1 MEATATT
8 KEPVQKAAVTED
20 RTGRSRLVSNV
31 LFTWGGQMIFFLSG
45 FIMPRMI
52 DHKLGQEVLGVWD
65 FSWALIAYF
74 KFVDMGVTASV
85 NRYVARHWGKHDV
98 EGINRVLSS
107 ATFALSLAALAIF
120 MGTIVAVLLLPY
132 WHGMHSP
139 EYLSVTQKS
148 VFCLGCML
156 SAQTAMGAF
165 NGVLTGC
172 HRWELQT
179 VRTVVSQSLTLVAML
194 VALWLGYGLVMLAA
208 ITAIGQVIGQLTTA
222 VLAYH
227 ACPGLKLKW
236 SGVHKGTIKE
246 LYIYSGKT
254 LLPTISELLLNQTT
268 VVLVTGSIGLSAL
281 AIFTRPRSLLR
292 QIDNLERKMAMVL
305 TPTTSSLE
313 SCGNLKEIE
322 SLLVKSTRYSIYLVL
337 PMVLVMVVFGGE
349 VLRLWMGPAY
359 ANWILPA
366 VFAVGFLGNGIQ
378 TPILFMLEGLN
389 AHGRA
394 GLGQFVGS
402 ALSAA
407 AVFIALKYFHGGL
420 TAAAVAVTVPLL
432 IVNIM
437 YLPMLLCRR
446 LGQGLGSFYRQVAII
461 PLLHILPFAV
471 CLVIGR
477 LLFRSYPVAAIAIC
491 AIGCVVLA
499 ALYWRHVLPHRVKAG
514 LQRYSGKL
522 FKRADVSAARGV
534 IG

>member
-1 MEATATT
+1 
-8 KEPVQKAAVTED
+8 
-20 RTGRSRLVSNV
+20 
-31 LFTWGGQMIFFLSG
+31 
-45 FIMPRMI
+45 
-52 DHKLGQEVLGVWD
+52 
-65 FSWALIAYF
+65 
-74 KFVDMGVTASV
+74 
-85 NRYVARHWGKHDV
+85 
-98 EGINRVLSS
+98 
-107 ATFALSLAALAIF
+107 
-120 MGTIVAVLLLPY
+120 
-132 WHGMHSP
+132 
-139 EYLSVTQKS
+139 
-148 VFCLGCML
+148 
-156 SAQTAMGAF
+156 
-165 NGVLTGC
+165 
-172 HRWELQT
+172 
-179 VRTVVSQSLTLVAML
+179 
-194 VALWLGYGLVMLAA
+194 
-208 ITAIGQVIGQLTTA
+208 
-222 VLAYH
+222 
-227 ACPGLKLKW
+227 
-236 SGVHKGTIKE
+236 
-246 LYIYSGKT
+246 
-254 LLPTISELLLNQTT
+254 
-268 VVLVTGSIGLSAL
+268 L

-366 VFAVGFLGNGIQ
+366 GFAVGFLGNGIQ